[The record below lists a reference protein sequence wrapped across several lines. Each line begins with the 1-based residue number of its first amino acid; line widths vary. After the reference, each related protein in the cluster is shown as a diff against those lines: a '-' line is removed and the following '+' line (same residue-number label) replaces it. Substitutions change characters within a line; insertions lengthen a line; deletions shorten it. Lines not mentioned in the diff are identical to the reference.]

1 MRSKANRYIHK
12 IKFRAF
18 NMTHETSKVF
28 ICCYSMADIIEY
40 LRKRHGETAT
50 LIEFC
55 NEKGT
60 FKNPDYIDFRIN
72 TNNANQNQKK

>member
-1 MRSKANRYIHK
+1 
-12 IKFRAF
+12 
-18 NMTHETSKVF
+18 MTHQISKVF
-28 ICCYSMADIIEY
+28 ISCYSMADIIEY
-40 LRKRHGETAT
+40 LQKRHGETAT

-72 TNNANQNQKK
+72 NEISSKNLKK